1 MEKIYNSIKK
11 ISKLCI
17 IIGLAFALLMSLIFG
32 VLGADKEFIP
42 FLADSFSSLLFI
54 ALYALPIVFLLMKNK
69 EKEAKFFLI
78 ILLITWLINTCSNLI
93 SGGYS
98 VGQYYSNMAKVYGVF
113 SFITGLAFLACLVL
127 FVLAKIFNLKVYKV
141 LNILVLVQLALFFIF
156 FIVTIIRNIDYN
168 SDWSSYFSAINS
180 TLVLPFT
187 YVCIMIYLN
196 DDRPIEDKT
205 SNEVQTSDEAQTSK
219 DVQEEQVAEEAQN
232 EDQTSNEVQTS
243 EDEQTTEEEKP
254 EE

>member
-141 LNILVLVQLALFFIF
+141 LNILVLVQSGLFFIF

-196 DDRPIEDKT
+196 DDRPVEDK
-205 SNEVQTSDEAQTSK
+205 TSDEAQTSK
-219 DVQEEQVAEEAQN
+219 DVQEEQVAEETQN
-232 EDQTSNEVQTS
+232 EDKTSDEAQTSKDVQ
-243 EDEQTTEEEKP
+243 EDEQTTEEKP

>member
-196 DDRPIEDKT
+196 DDTPVEDK
-205 SNEVQTSDEAQTSK
+205 TSDEAQTSK
-219 DVQEEQVAEEAQN
+219 DVQEEQVAEETQN

-243 EDEQTTEEEKP
+243 EDEQTTEEKP